1 MWYNEK
7 NKWKV
12 GGFRLFAIATITL
25 IQFVSNK
32 DEPKKII
39 SENRKL
45 AIIHVHV
52 IPIAII
58 LTPCQVQKPMRY
70 AGRKRFAGRL
80 RRGKSST
87 KNSAL
92 HFPTASWQQTRTA
105 HLFSSSNEVNLEIA
119 KIMPIFLVSVP
130 FVAITRI
137 ATASF
142 YATEKSVLSY
152 ILTFLEPVLMLVLML
167 VLPCFGGQVMIWWNT
182 VLARIF
188 AAVLALVLTG
198 MQKHKA

>member
-12 GGFRLFAIATITL
+12 GGFLLFAIATITL

-58 LTPCQVQKPMRY
+58 LTPCQVQKPMRMC
-70 AGRKRFAGRL
+70 RL
-80 RRGKSST
+80 RWT
-87 KNSAL
+87 KAVCRSVAAWEKL
-92 HFPTASWQQTRTA
+92 YKEFGIA
-105 HLFSSSNEVNLEIA
+105 FSYGELATDPNC
-119 KIMPIFLVSVP
+119 P
-130 FVAITRI
+130 FI
-137 ATASF
+137 
-142 YATEKSVLSY
+142 
-152 ILTFLEPVLMLVLML
+152 
-167 VLPCFGGQVMIWWNT
+167 
-182 VLARIF
+182 
-188 AAVLALVLTG
+188 
-198 MQKHKA
+198 